1 MTVRGDAD
9 RAHQRLR
16 YLDAALAGLARR
28 DELTQAISE
37 CSDRPE
43 ARTRVSD
50 LLSVA
55 PEDADGV
62 LDLRFFRLTRAEI
75 ERLEEERRSLLTSL
89 QGD

>member
-1 MTVRGDAD
+1 VTVRGGTDK
-9 RAHQRLR
+9 AHERLR
-16 YLDAALAGLARR
+16 NLDAALAALARR

-43 ARTRVSD
+43 ARARVSD

-62 LDLRFFRLTRAEI
+62 LDLRFFRLTHAEI
-75 ERLEEERRSLLTSL
+75 ERLEDERRSLLTSL